1 MTRRTYVIT
10 FDLTGDE
17 VAFDRHLKHYLTDE
31 DGSFMQDFGPEAW
44 GGYEGPFV
52 TGATV
57 EPQGQQWAC
66 IFGDPAQGF
75 TYHGPFA
82 TSDEACE
89 YGDLH
94 RGNDADEYWVTP
106 LQQLPPN

>member
-1 MTRRTYVIT
+1 MSAARSAATPSTPQEPRR
-10 FDLTGDE
+10 
-17 VAFDRHLKHYLTDE
+17 
-31 DGSFMQDFGPEAW
+31 
-44 GGYEGPFV
+44 
-52 TGATV
+52 
-57 EPQGQQWAC
+57 
-66 IFGDPAQGF
+66 DPAQGF